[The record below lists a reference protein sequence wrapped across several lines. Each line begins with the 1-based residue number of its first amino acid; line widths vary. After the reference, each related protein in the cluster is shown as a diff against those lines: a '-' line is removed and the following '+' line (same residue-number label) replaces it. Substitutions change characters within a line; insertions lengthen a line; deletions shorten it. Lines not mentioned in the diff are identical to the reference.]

1 MPKSIYSDQYRV
13 MLQLLQQL
21 RKEMGVTQI
30 DLMRRL
36 ELDQSSISRIETGDR
51 RIDPIELRKYCIAI
65 GVPFVDFVAQ
75 LEALL
80 GTKEATGSR
89 KSPAKAAPAKSGR
102 A

>member
-13 MLQLLQQL
+13 MLQLLQQM
-21 RKEMGVTQI
+21 RKEMGVTQT

-36 ELDQSSISRIETGDR
+36 DLDQSSISRIETGDR

-75 LEALL
+75 LETLL
-80 GTKEATGSR
+80 APDAAGSR
-89 KSPAKAAPAKSGR
+89 KSTAMTTRLKSSR

>member
-13 MLQLLQQL
+13 MLQLLQQM
-21 RKEMGVTQI
+21 RKDMGVTQT

-36 ELDQSSISRIETGDR
+36 DLDQSSISRIETGDR

-75 LEALL
+75 LEGLL
-80 GTKEATGSR
+80 RTKDATGSR
-89 KSPAKAAPAKSGR
+89 TSPARAARPKSGR